1 MTFILADK
9 VKPGGEVLFYS
20 GSFAY
25 DKAEATGKELVKQR
39 PFELAPDYK
48 SLRIFRKRAG

>member
-1 MTFILADK
+1 MARYS
-9 VKPGGEVLFYS
+9 FYS

-25 DKAEATGKELVKQR
+25 DKAEAVGQELCKQR
-39 PFELAPDYK
+39 PFEPADAYK